1 MGAVGVRYGRCCR
14 NRRLCKQS
22 RGSDQTIPFGLHAEG
37 AVPSCVLLDLR
48 YDLALRSDSILWKV
62 LYENSILPYGENH
75 YGSYL
80 GHHTSLCNQT
90 KIKGDKWEEM

>member
-1 MGAVGVRYGRCCR
+1 MDDAAATGDCV
-14 NRRLCKQS
+14 NRVEEV
-22 RGSDQTIPFGLHAEG
+22 IAEG

-90 KIKGDKWEEM
+90 KIKGDKWKEM